1 LTLISSKK
9 VLFLFSKDNANMP
22 IPIVNSIATWF
33 LKKRF
38 HQIELFLK
46 YPHDVQNE
54 LLFQLIAMA
63 KDTEIGKQY
72 DFASIKDYKTFAE
85 RLPILTYEDNQERI
99 ERSRKGENNIFW
111 PTPIKWFAKSSGTT
125 SAKSKFIP
133 VSYESLEDCHYAA
146 SKDLLCMYLNNNE
159 NSQLFTGKS
168 LRLGGS
174 KELYTENGTV
184 FGDLSAILID
194 NMPFWAEF
202 SSTPSN
208 KVSLMSDWEYKM
220 QAIVDETINENVTS
234 LAGVP
239 SWMLVLL
246 NNVLETTGK
255 DSLFDVWPNL
265 EVYFHGGVSFMPY
278 AEQYKTILPKKDFR
292 YYEIYN
298 ASEGF
303 FAIQDQNNSSELLL
317 MLDYGIFYEFIPMDT
332 YGTEDQKIIPLSEV
346 RKDVNYAVVI
356 TTNAG
361 LWRYKIGD
369 TIRFTSTNPYRIKVS
384 GRTKH
389 HINVFGEELII
400 ENAEDALKKVCKK
413 TKADIVDYTVAP
425 IFMEGKEKGAH
436 EWLIEFKKPPT
447 DINLFNELLDN
458 ALKSLNSDYE
468 AKRYNNITL
477 NKPKINIARQQLFY
491 DWLKLHNKL
500 GGQHKIPRLSNTRKY
515 IDELLTL
522 NN

>member
-1 LTLISSKK
+1 
-9 VLFLFSKDNANMP
+9 MP
-22 IPIVNSIATWF
+22 IPLVNSIASWF

-46 YPHDVQNE
+46 YPNEVQEE
-54 LLFQLIAMA
+54 LLLHLIQMA
-63 KDTEIGKQY
+63 KHTEIGKTY
-72 DFASIKDYKTFAE
+72 DFASIKDYNTFAT
-85 RLPILTYEDNQERI
+85 RVPIRNYDDIQDTI
-99 ERSRKGENNIFW
+99 ERSRRGEHNLFW

-125 SAKSKFIP
+125 RSKSKFIP
-133 VSYESLEDCHYAA
+133 VSQESLEDCHYAA

-174 KELYTENGTV
+174 KELYKEKNTV

-194 NMPFWAEF
+194 NMPFWAEL
-202 SSTPSN
+202 SSTPSS
-208 KVSLMSDWEYKM
+208 KVSLMSDWEHKM
-220 QAIVDETINENVTS
+220 QAIVNETITENVTS

-246 NNVLETTGK
+246 NNVLDTTQHNNLH
-255 DSLFDVWPNL
+255 DIWPNL
-265 EVYFHGGVSFMPY
+265 EVYFHGGVSFVPY
-278 AEQYKTILPKKDFR
+278 KDQYQNIIPNSSFK

-303 FAIQDQNNSSELLL
+303 FAIQDRNNSSELLL
-317 MLDYGIFYEFIPMDT
+317 MLDYGIFYEFIPMDVYAT
-332 YGTEDQKIIPLSEV
+332 SNEKAIPLSQVELH
-346 RKDVNYAVVI
+346 KNYAVII

-369 TIRFTSTNPYRIKVS
+369 TVRFTSLNPYRIKIS

-400 ENAEDALKKVCKK
+400 ENAETALKKVCRR
-413 TKADIVDYTVAP
+413 TYAEIVDFTAAP
-425 IFMEGKEKGAH
+425 IFMTNRAKGAH
-436 EWLIEFKKPPT
+436 EWLIEFKTPPK
-447 DINLFNELLDN
+447 DLNYFNELFDN

-477 NKPKINIARQQLFY
+477 NTPKITVARQQLFH
-491 DWLKLHNKL
+491 DWLKQNNKL
-500 GGQHKIPRLSNTRKY
+500 GGQHKIPRLSNTRHY
-515 IDELLTL
+515 IDELLKL
-522 NN
+522 NT

>member
-1 LTLISSKK
+1 
-9 VLFLFSKDNANMP
+9 MP
-22 IPIVNSIATWF
+22 IPLVNSIASWF

-46 YPHDVQNE
+46 YPNEVQNE
-54 LLFQLIAMA
+54 LLLELLTIA
-63 KDTEIGKQY
+63 KDTEFGKKY
-72 DFASIKDYKTFAE
+72 AFNTIKDYKTFAE
-85 RLPILTYEDNQERI
+85 RIPISSYEDYKDVI
-99 ERSRKGENNIFW
+99 DRSRNGEHNIFW
-111 PTPIKWFAKSSGTT
+111 PNPIRWFAKSSGTT
-125 SAKSKFIP
+125 NSKSKFIP
-133 VSYESLEDCHYAA
+133 VSTESLEDCHYAA

-174 KELYTENGTV
+174 KELYKENGTI

-202 SSTPSN
+202 SSTPSS
-208 KVSLMSDWEYKM
+208 KVSLMSDWEHKM

-255 DSLFDVWPNL
+255 ENLFEIWPNL
-265 EVYFHGGVSFMPY
+265 EVYFHGGVSFIPY
-278 AEQYKTILPKKDFR
+278 VDQYKSILPQKNFK

-332 YGTEDQKIIPLSEV
+332 YGTKNQKVIPLSEV
-346 RKDVNYAVVI
+346 EKGKNYAVII

-369 TIRFTSTNPYRIKVS
+369 TIRFTSISPYRIKVS

-413 TKADIVDYTVAP
+413 TNAEIVDYTVAP
-425 IFMEGKEKGAH
+425 VFMKGKDKGTH
-436 EWLIEFKKPPT
+436 EWLIEFKSPPK
-447 DINLFNELLDN
+447 DINHFNELLDN
-458 ALKSLNSDYE
+458 ALKALNSDYE

-477 NKPKINIARQQLFY
+477 DKPKILIARPYLFY
-491 DWLKLHNKL
+491 DWLKHHNKL
-500 GGQHKIPRLSNTRKY
+500 GGQHKVPRLSNTRVY
-515 IDELLTL
+515 IDELLSF
-522 NN
+522 NA